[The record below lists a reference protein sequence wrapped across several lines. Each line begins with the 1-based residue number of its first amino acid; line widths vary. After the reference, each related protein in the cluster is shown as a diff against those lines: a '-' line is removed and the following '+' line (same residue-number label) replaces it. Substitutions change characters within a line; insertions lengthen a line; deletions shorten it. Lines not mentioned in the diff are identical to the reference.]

1 IADQFFFHL
10 VQRYAVSGQLEPDI
24 TKRLHRL
31 GDRVR
36 HIGQGQAVFVRQ
48 HHHSLNKVFEL
59 ADIPGEAVVRQDGDN
74 IPADRKIFKSVL
86 FLRSQ
91 KEVMKQKRD
100 VLAASAKRR
109 QVDGYDRETEIKIFA
124 ERPIFHHLFEIL
136 IRCGDDSDVN
146 FSLITLSYPNN
157 FLFLQDAKQ
166 IRLQRRRHLTY
177 LVQEHCPAASRFKLA
192 FGVSGCARKAS
203 AFVSE

>member
-1 IADQFFFHL
+1 MAPTRLMIAIGFLVLFIKAGLLHPIDQSTSGYSEITGGLRLDSIVHVESIADQFFFHL

-36 HIGQGQAVFVRQ
+36 HISQGQAVFVRQ
-48 HHHSLNKVFEL
+48 HHHTLNKLFEL
-59 ADIPGEAVVRQDGDN
+59 ADIPAEAVVRQNGDN

-109 QVDGYDRETEIKIFA
+109 QVDGYDRE
-124 ERPIFHHLFEIL
+124 
-136 IRCGDDSDVN
+136 
-146 FSLITLSYPNN
+146 
-157 FLFLQDAKQ
+157 
-166 IRLQRRRHLTY
+166 
-177 LVQEHCPAASRFKLA
+177 
-192 FGVSGCARKAS
+192 
-203 AFVSE
+203 